1 LLFKIA
7 FSDFNI
13 NLEQLNL
20 NDVLSL
26 VLAIFSIC
34 LSVAF
39 YFKSCD
45 SSNLFY
51 DNTYKFTK
59 DISQILARIE
69 SGFGEKLDHID
80 EGYNSLSGLFSK
92 DKIQDKK
99 EEIKGDTDEVNRI
112 TNERN
117 ELLLELANKAKLNEK
132 ERKEFLEKIDDKN
145 NEIQDL
151 RRNIYILQR
160 QLEAHSS
167 ENSIQYLYRELPLE
181 LRRFIR
187 NDYIPLLQK
196 NGYVSDISSRML
208 MRIVEKTNKD
218 IPDFYLEQMVK
229 AGLLSEDKTITRTGM
244 RLINYIA

>member
-1 LLFKIA
+1 
-7 FSDFNI
+7 
-13 NLEQLNL
+13 
-20 NDVLSL
+20 
-26 VLAIFSIC
+26 
-34 LSVAF
+34 
-39 YFKSCD
+39 
-45 SSNLFY
+45 
-51 DNTYKFTK
+51 
-59 DISQILARIE
+59 RIE

-132 ERKEFLEKIDDKN
+132 ERKEFLENIDDKN

-218 IPDFYLEQMVK
+218 IPDFFLEQLVK
-229 AGLLSEDKTITRTGM
+229 AGLLSEDKTITRIGI